1 MAWIRRGLGAPRRLN
16 PYFQAQ
22 QRRRVTRVAAI
33 RIVVVVIFCAGL
45 FWALLYSSLMRIKV
59 VEVSGASAET
69 TPSMTAN
76 LEQLLDGYHWLV
88 LPKNHRWFFGHGRIE
103 RQLLEAFPLNAIAI
117 NQSGGFL
124 RVTVEEKTRTFYLVQ
139 NDRMYALDR
148 MGFVLQELEDVERA
162 RVMVESERGAS
173 FPILYDE
180 RGGGAQ
186 EIPPA
191 WLESLVLMFD
201 AISARTMLTPRTL
214 TLSNEQGR
222 VDVTTDA
229 GVMLY
234 LTLQRSVDQQLSKL
248 EALLEQD
255 AVDLSALTYI
265 DLRFTHRV
273 FYH

>member
-1 MAWIRRGLGAPRRLN
+1 MRRQSGLGAPRRLN

-22 QRRRVTRVAAI
+22 RRRRVTRIAAI
-33 RIVVVVIFCAGL
+33 RIAAIVIVAAGL
-45 FWALLYSSLMRIKV
+45 LWTLLYSPFMRIRV
-59 VEVSGASAET
+59 VEVSGASAQS
-69 TPSMTAN
+69 TPSMTADM
-76 LEQLLDGYHWLV
+76 EGLLDGYRWLL
-88 LPKNHRWFFGHGRIE
+88 LPNNHRWFFGRGRIE
-103 RQLLEAFPLNAIAI
+103 RKLLEAFPLNAIVI
-117 NQSGGFL
+117 EQSGGVL
-124 RVTVEEKTRTFYLVQ
+124 RVAVEEKTRTFYLVQ

-162 RVMVESERGAS
+162 RVMSEGERGAG

-214 TLSNEQGR
+214 ILSNEQGR

-229 GVMLY
+229 DVTLY

-255 AVDLSALTYI
+255 AIDLSTLTYI